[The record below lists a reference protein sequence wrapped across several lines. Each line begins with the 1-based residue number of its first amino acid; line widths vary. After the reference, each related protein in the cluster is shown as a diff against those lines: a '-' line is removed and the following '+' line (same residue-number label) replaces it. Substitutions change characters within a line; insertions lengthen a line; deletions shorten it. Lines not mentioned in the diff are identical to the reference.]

1 MNETSC
7 EDTASVPKCSI
18 SVIEHVL
25 NEASWLALLNFQN
38 IFVLSLKLTHAWIM
52 RPDLHISAHCV
63 LKNLSVYRSSYLTP
77 QMTQNLLKSGQKSLS
92 FLLLSMTYFKWFLP
106 TVYSAELWDMTDC
119 FTSYA
124 RIRIKTRVPP
134 EWGRSSWQLG
144 QVLQIGRGPRWGRG
158 KGIISSSCLGS
169 WFSITVSMMIHVG
182 VASFIA
188 STFFLQSWSSP
199 FFIVYKI
206 GHSSS

>member
-1 MNETSC
+1 MLNFGNWARFEWGELACSAQFSKYLCFKLKIDTCMNNETWFAYFGPLC
-7 EDTASVPKCSI
+7 FKELVCLQI
-18 SVIEHVL
+18 I
-25 NEASWLALLNFQN
+25 
-38 IFVLSLKLTHAWIM
+38 LS
-52 RPDLHISAHCV
+52 
-63 LKNLSVYRSSYLTP
+63 YP

-134 EWGRSSWQLG
+134 ERGRSSWQLG
-144 QVLQIGRGPRWGRG
+144 QVLQVGRGPRWRRG